1 MVDIKLSSEST
12 NTPAF
17 KKDVVSKKKMSSYSM
32 GVFIDSFFTEA
43 FGFLVLYYYEVE
55 LGLVILLVGL
65 SFVIFAVWNMINDPL
80 VGFLTDRPFK
90 WSKKYGMR
98 TPWVVFGVIGTV
110 ICFYFLFAV
119 PDFGDVKSNPWPLFW
134 YMVIITCLFDLFYS
148 IFYANYYGAF
158 ANIFRT
164 TDQRRRASTIT
175 FLIGIL
181 GRTLLGAVLIPMF
194 IVYGD
199 ASTFRTFALV
209 SCVVLLIALA
219 ILLPGIHENEF
230 VKKRYFQ
237 VFEFIES
244 QKLPYFKVLKITF
257 KQRNFVVSTAAL
269 TLWIMAQILTV
280 SSFLFFIRYVLREDI
295 AALGILT
302 LGFLAIIPAILIFSA
317 TTAKKIEHSNQFA
330 LGMVIMGF
338 GFGSILFATS
348 SFHLFLSLA
357 IVGVGMG
364 AATCV
369 LFSVIGDTQDEVCLA
384 AGRHLEATLAGIRTF
399 FVRISYISV
408 GVIITGVHLATGFV
422 PGSEQQTDLALL
434 GIRLHTS
441 VFSAVFCWIAAFMLF
456 KFYNLKGEKREAQ
469 MAALRKRGL

>member
-1 MVDIKLSSEST
+1 MSSEST
-12 NTPAF
+12 TTPAF
-17 KKDVVSKKKMSSYSM
+17 KKDVVSKKKMASYSM

-55 LGLVILLVGL
+55 LGLAILLVGL
-65 SFVIFAVWNMINDPL
+65 AFVIFAVWNMINDPL

-90 WSKKYGMR
+90 WTKKYGMR
-98 TPWVVFGVIGTV
+98 MPWVIFGVICSV

-119 PDFGDVKSNPWPLFW
+119 PDFGDTKSNPWPLFW

-164 TDQRRRASTIT
+164 LIT
-175 FLIGIL
+175 NI
-181 GRTLLGAVLIPMF
+181 

-199 ASTFRTFALV
+199 TSTFPTFALV
-209 SCVVLLIALA
+209 SVVILLIALA
-219 ILLPGIHENEF
+219 ILLPGIYENEF

-237 VFEFIES
+237 IFEFMES
-244 QKLPYFKVLKITF
+244 QKLPYFKLLKITF
-257 KQRNFVVSTAAL
+257 KSRNFVVITVAL

-280 SSFLFFIRYVLREDI
+280 SSFLYFIRYVLREDI
-295 AALGILT
+295 AALGILS
-302 LGFLAIIPAILIFSA
+302 LGFLTIIPAILIFSA
-317 TTAKKIEHSNQFA
+317 TTAKKIEHANHFA
-330 LGMVIMGF
+330 LGIVIMGF

-348 SFHLFLSLA
+348 SVHLFLSLA

-364 AATCV
+364 GSTCV
-369 LFSVIGDTQDEVCLA
+369 LLSVVGDTQDEVCLA
-384 AGRHLEATLAGIRTF
+384 AGRHVETTLAGIRTF

-408 GVIITGVHLATGFV
+408 GVIITGIHLATGFV
-422 PGSEQQTDLALL
+422 PGAEQQTPLAIW

-441 VFSAVFCWIAAFMLF
+441 VFSMIFCLIAALIVF
-456 KFYNLKGEKREAQ
+456 KFYDLKGDKREAQ
-469 MAALRKRGL
+469 MAALKKRGL

>member
-1 MVDIKLSSEST
+1 MSSEST
-12 NTPAF
+12 TTPAF
-17 KKDVVSKKKMSSYSM
+17 KKDVVSKKKMASYSM

-55 LGLVILLVGL
+55 LGLAILLVGL

-98 TPWVVFGVIGTV
+98 MPWVIFGVICSV

-119 PDFGDVKSNPWPLFW
+119 PDFGDTKSNPWPLFW
-134 YMVIITCLFDLFYS
+134 YMIIITCLFDLFYS

-164 TDQRRRASTIT
+164 ADQRRRASTIT
-175 FLIGIL
+175 FLIGIS
-181 GRTLLGAVLIPMF
+181 GRTLLGAVLITNI

-199 ASTFRTFALV
+199 ASTFPTFALV

-237 VFEFIES
+237 IFEFMES
-244 QKLPYFKVLKITF
+244 QKLPYFKVLKFTF
-257 KQRNFVVSTAAL
+257 KSRNFVVIIFAL
-269 TLWIMAQILTV
+269 TLWIMAQTLALT
-280 SSFLFFIRYVLREDI
+280 SFLHFIRYVIKEDI
-295 AALGILT
+295 AALGIIT
-302 LGFLAIIPAILIFSA
+302 IGFLAIIPAILIFSA
-317 TTAKKIEHSNQFA
+317 TTAKKIEHANQFA
-330 LGMVIMGF
+330 LGMIIMGV
-338 GFGSILFATS
+338 GFGSVFFATS
-348 SFHLFLSLA
+348 SFHLFLSMI

-364 AATCV
+364 GSACV
-369 LFSVIGDTQDEVCLA
+369 LLSVIGDTMDEVCLA
-384 AGRHLEATLAGIRTF
+384 AGRHVEATLAGIRTF

-408 GVIITGVHLATGFV
+408 GVIITGIHLATGFV
-422 PGSEQQTDLALL
+422 PGAEQQTPLAIW

-441 VFSAVFCWIAAFMLF
+441 VFSLIFCLIAAFIVF
-456 KFYNLKGEKREAQ
+456 KFYDLKGEKREAQ
-469 MAALRKRGL
+469 MTALKKRGL